1 MLTKRKEP
9 RSFVSTDSGNI
20 GPIEEG
26 YKYFPQIQIQKK
38 PKSSHSILSIMIFLL
53 PFLLA
58 NKVDSNEFSFFDNR
72 ANSPKITVFFL
83 FLYRATLNLFFVYYN
98 II

>member
-26 YKYFPQIQIQKK
+26 YKDFPQIQIQKK
-38 PKSSHSILSIMIFLL
+38 SKSSHSILNILIFLL
-53 PFLLA
+53 PFLLV
-58 NKVDSNEFSFFDNR
+58 NEIEPNEFFFFDKR
-72 ANSPKITVFFL
+72 ANTSKITVFFL
-83 FLYRATLNLFFVYYN
+83 FLYSITLYFLF
-98 II
+98 